1 MSVIHVG
8 IDIGKRKHEATILD
22 AEGNQLGKS
31 LAFDNSQQGVA
42 KLFDHVGKFPA
53 ERVVFG
59 LEATGHY
66 WLALTR
72 H

>member
-22 AEGNQLGKS
+22 AEGNQLG
-31 LAFDNSQQGVA
+31 
-42 KLFDHVGKFPA
+42 
-53 ERVVFG
+53 
-59 LEATGHY
+59 HY